1 MVAVQKRV
9 ARTSNYLTLAGVLL
23 VSIVIFG
30 IIVSLF
36 DMSVTRIGD
45 EDGMKKSHSP
55 KASPKHSCA
64 YKSLDDLA
72 SDERYPKASQYRHI
86 VDPPKDTKFSLVC
99 CETTAGSMSIAVHHS
114 WAPLGAQRFMDMVTS
129 QYFSNKVPLMRCVKD
144 FLCQFGLAGSVSKQ
158 FDEQIPDDPQWLPP
172 GPKNRKN
179 ELDVKRFQK
188 GYFSYAGIGPNSR
201 SQQLFVALAD
211 SGWLGGGSPW
221 EVPWGEVV
229 GKQSY
234 DTLGKIYTG
243 YGEDGPKQ
251 GMLYQ
256 QDALKITAEKFPL
269 IDYVLSCVV
278 VDENVAVLSS

>member
-1 MVAVQKRV
+1 MVAVQKRIP
-9 ARTSNYLTLAGVLL
+9 RQSNYMTLAGVLF
-23 VSIVIFG
+23 VSVVIFG

-36 DMSVTRIGD
+36 DVSVTRKGD
-45 EDGMKKSHSP
+45 KSGLNKSNLS

-64 YKSLDDLA
+64 YKSLHDLA
-72 SDERYPKASQYRHI
+72 PDERYPKASQYRHI
-86 VDPPKDTKFSLVC
+86 VDPPIDTKFSLVC

-114 WAPLGAQRFMDMVTS
+114 WAPLGAQRFIDMVTS
-129 QYFSNKVPLMRCVKD
+129 QYFSNRVPLMRCVKD

-158 FDEQIPDDPQWLPP
+158 FNEEIPDDPQWLPP

-179 ELDVKRFQK
+179 ELDAKRFQK
-188 GYFSYAGIGPNSR
+188 GYFSYAGGGPNSR

-221 EVPWGEVV
+221 EVPWGELV

-234 DTLGKIYTG
+234 DTLEKIYTG

-251 GMLYQ
+251 EMLQ
-256 QDALKITAEKFPL
+256 KEDALAITAEEFPL

-278 VDENVAVLSS
+278 VDEDVAALSS